1 MLFNKRYRKCFPS
14 DFHELTKTIITAIF
28 GKSCRYCELNLHVSP
43 KTFFF
48 FFFLL
53 QAPTKVPYDP
63 SLAEEKL
70 QIGAMPE
77 FSSKMNQEKNTLIR
91 SRSAT
96 SLCSSYSSMTY

>member
-48 FFFLL
+48 FFCYKPQLRFHMIPVWLKKSYKL
-53 QAPTKVPYDP
+53 EQCPNLVP
-63 SLAEEKL
+63 K
-70 QIGAMPE
+70 
-77 FSSKMNQEKNTLIR
+77 
-91 SRSAT
+91 
-96 SLCSSYSSMTY
+96 